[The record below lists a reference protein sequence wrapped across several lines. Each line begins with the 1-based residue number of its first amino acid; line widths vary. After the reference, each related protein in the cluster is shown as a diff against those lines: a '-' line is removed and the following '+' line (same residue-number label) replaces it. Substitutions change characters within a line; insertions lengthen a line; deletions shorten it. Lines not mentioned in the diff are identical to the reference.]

1 MPWSWTPTRCAEPEL
16 MDAPGLPE
24 AEVAEAYRVLQQV
37 NRQLGNL
44 HSIRRELRVFL
55 EEDRSAGGGCRSSMS
70 GRARATF
77 PWPSATS
84 WRGGTSKGWSWRS
97 IATLRRSHW
106 PIARH
111 WRLSGAMRSGCRSP
125 TGRSIWSRR
134 SSSLITSRG
143 TACTGSSQRWPAL
156 RRRVVVLDIRRH
168 WLAYW
173 GIVAW
178 SRLATCNRLVR
189 VDGPLS
195 VLRGFTGAELAEVA
209 RPLLNFAWTVRATI
223 GFQLALVGR
232 RITSPP
238 SPRSEGLLEP

>member
-1 MPWSWTPTRCAEPEL
+1 MRLRLPFADGSVDLVTAIKFAHHFTGDGLHRLLAE
-16 MDAPGLPE
+16 MAR
-24 AEVAEAYRVLQQV
+24 VA
-37 NRQLGNL
+37 
-44 HSIRRELRVFL
+44 
-55 EEDRSAGGGCRSSMS
+55 
-70 GRARATF
+70 
-77 PWPSATS
+77 
-84 WRGGTSKGWSWRS
+84 
-97 IATLRRSHW
+97 
-106 PIARH
+106 
-111 WRLSGAMRSGCRSP
+111 
-125 TGRSIWSRR
+125 
-134 SSSLITSRG
+134 
-143 TACTGSSQRWPAL
+143 